1 MELRLGTILVE
12 QGILAEDQVKSVLN
26 VQHRTGQPF
35 GLICEQM
42 YDISPSAIET
52 AWAHQYAQ
60 RTTSVDPRLLMPQP
74 DAIDAISRR
83 QAWQFS
89 VLPVQWDGRELMMA
103 TTQKHL
109 CRALRFATNVLG
121 TSAYFV
127 ICEPTELQE
136 AMQMHYPM
144 PGTTLNG
151 RRKVA

>member
-1 MELRLGTILVE
+1 MELRLGTILVD
-12 QGILAEDQVKSVLN
+12 QGILAEDQVKAVLN

-42 YDISPSAIET
+42 YDIAPQAIEA

-60 RTTSVDPRLLMPQP
+60 RTSAVDPRLLVP
-74 DAIDAISRR
+74 DPAATEAISRR

-89 VLPVQWDGRELMMA
+89 VLPIKWDGRELMMA
-103 TTQKHL
+103 TTPGDL

-121 TSAYFV
+121 IPAYFV
-127 ICEPTELQE
+127 MCEPAQLQE
-136 AMQMHYPM
+136 AMQMHYPL
-144 PGTTLNG
+144 PGTTLDG